1 MTNLCGFSQ
10 KIVCSLVAVL
20 KPLYGQS
27 GFKLESDLMT
37 ELIHFAATSLT
48 DGSWGCCPQDD
59 KVWLGLVKREYVK
72 FYVSR

>member
-1 MTNLCGFSQ
+1 MAGEIRFFLPLCGS
-10 KIVCSLVAVL
+10 VL

-48 DGSWGCCPQDD
+48 DGSWGYCPQDD
-59 KVWLGLVKREYVK
+59 KVWLGLVKRESDVK